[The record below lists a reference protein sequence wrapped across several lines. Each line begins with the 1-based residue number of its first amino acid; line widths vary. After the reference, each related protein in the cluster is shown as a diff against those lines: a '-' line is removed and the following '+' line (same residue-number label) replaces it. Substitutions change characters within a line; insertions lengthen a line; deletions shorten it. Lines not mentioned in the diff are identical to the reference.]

1 MREAHVNLSRSFQG
15 RPCSR
20 QRTDLAWGVTYYL
33 PAILASAMARD
44 LTISTGVVF
53 GLPTPTISHPAK
65 SIGAPC
71 AAPSVV
77 RPAAKIRFE
86 DRKDVSA
93 SANVDATAGKTVPGA
108 PQ

>member
-1 MREAHVNLSRSFQG
+1 
-15 RPCSR
+15 
-20 QRTDLAWGVTYYL
+20 
-33 PAILASAMARD
+33 MARD
-44 LTISTGVVF
+44 LAISTGVVF